1 MELLSKLGAGVTTNR
16 RIFWATASVALASL
30 AVLAVSTIKELAV
43 AQWFGR
49 QDALDAFLIAYV
61 LPAFVVN
68 IAGGSFSSAV
78 VPTFIEVRS
87 AEGSQ
92 AAQRLFSGVLVW
104 SLMLLAGLAVL
115 LGVFAPYYLPLL
127 GSGFSAAKLAL
138 TRQLLYTLLPFV
150 VLSGV
155 AATCTAIL
163 NAGERFALPALAP
176 GLVPL
181 GAVVF
186 LWTLGRAWGIMA
198 LAAGTVVGAMIQ
210 AAILVWMLRARS
222 MKLGLGWYPLDSAL
236 RRVAGQYAPMAA
248 GALLM
253 GTTDLVD
260 QAMAAMLPP
269 GSVAALNY
277 ARKIVSVSIVL
288 GAVPL
293 STAALPY
300 FSEMTANRDW
310 AGCRHTLKTY
320 SRLIVAITVPIT
332 AVLVLFPRPLVGI
345 LFERGAFSVP
355 DTAVVSHV
363 EAWLALQIP
372 FYLLCSLGVRLIS
385 ALKRNAVL
393 MTISAVN
400 TMLNVALNWVLMKHY
415 GVAGIALSTS
425 IVYCVACALVFASIG
440 AMMKRMETKGTGDG
454 DGRL

>member
-1 MELLSKLGAGVTTNR
+1 L
-16 RIFWATASVALASL
+16 
-30 AVLAVSTIKELAV
+30 
-43 AQWFGR
+43 
-49 QDALDAFLIAYV
+49 
-61 LPAFVVN
+61 
-68 IAGGSFSSAV
+68 
-78 VPTFIEVRS
+78 
-87 AEGSQ
+87 
-92 AAQRLFSGVLVW
+92 
-104 SLMLLAGLAVL
+104 L
-115 LGVFAPYYLPLL
+115 LGVFAPYYLPFI

-138 TRQLLYTLLPFV
+138 TNRLLYVLLPFV

-163 NAGERFALPALAP
+163 NAGKRFALPALAP

-186 LWTLGRAWGIMA
+186 LWTLGRQWGILA
-198 LAAGTVVGAMIQ
+198 LAAGTVAGAAIQ
-210 AAILVWMLRARS
+210 AAILVAMLWARG
-222 MKLGLGWYPLDSAL
+222 MRLGLGWYPLDPAM

-253 GTTDLVD
+253 GATDLVD

-300 FSEMTANRDW
+300 FSELTANRDW

-320 SRLIVAITVPIT
+320 SRLIVAVTVPIT
-332 AVLVLFPRPLVGI
+332 AGLVLFSRPLVNI
-345 LFERGAFSVP
+345 LFERGAFSAH

-393 MTISAVN
+393 MTISAAN
-400 TMLNVALNWVLMKHY
+400 TILNAALNWVLMKHY

-425 IVYCVACALVFASIG
+425 IVYVVACGLVFFSLYTLLG
-440 AMMKRMETKGTGDG
+440 RETAP
-454 DGRL
+454 RIA